1 MALGALDECTR
12 RRLNAPADLHGVLV
26 EGVEQGS
33 DAGENGLRRGDVIV
47 QAGGR
52 SVAGA
57 SDVAS
62 AVDAAKKA
70 GRSNVLLGV
79 FRNGRTT
86 FLPIKVAG

>member
-1 MALGALDECTR
+1 
-12 RRLNAPADLHGVLV
+12 
-26 EGVEQGS
+26 
-33 DAGENGLRRGDVIV
+33 VIV

-57 SDVAS
+57 ADVAS